1 MKRIHPGVGLIIIL
15 CVAFLLY
22 AFVLVL
28 PYNLLTYAPSAP
40 ISLGEIAG
48 REVLPA
54 LLFLGTFLVQFVL
67 YALAITICR
76 RHAQAG
82 LTPVILIGGIAMSLF
97 LMLTYP
103 IGASDVVEY
112 VNHGEALAY
121 HGLNP
126 LVVPIADVP
135 GAAFVQHSVFLHV
148 TPNYGPVWIWISA
161 LVVRVMGQESL
172 VLNLLG
178 FKLVAIGGYAALALL
193 IHRILRR
200 RAPDDALAGLAF
212 FAWNPLILYEFAVN
226 GHNDAVMMALA
237 VLGILFWQ
245 ERRPLWMVAAFT
257 LSFLIKIPTILLLPL
272 FLLAVARR
280 QGHARDFWR
289 ILLVGGFLSLAL
301 VGVAYLSLPDSL
313 ASLTN
318 LSGRSHLFTHSLP
331 TLVTLILRVGGLGES
346 TAQGIVRAA
355 AVAALGIWTM
365 IQVWNVWEWPSRGLR
380 YAYNMILFL
389 LLFVTPWFQPWYVT
403 WLVALAAL
411 RPHPRAPTQAGLFSL
426 TVITSYVVYGFAWFW
441 FVRFA
446 NWGYTLGINALA
458 VAMTFLIPWVYTAWL
473 WLRRAQWFP
482 KLWDSKRSS

>member
-1 MKRIHPGVGLIIIL
+1 MKRIHPGFGLIIIL

-28 PYNLLTYAPSAP
+28 PYSLLTYAPSAP
-40 ISLGEIAG
+40 ISLGEIAD

-54 LLFLGTFLVQFVL
+54 LLFLGMFLAQFGL
-67 YALAITICR
+67 YALAIAICR
-76 RHAQAG
+76 RHAQAQ
-82 LTPVILIGGIAMSLF
+82 LAPVILIGGVAMSLL

-103 IGASDVVEY
+103 IGASDAVEY

-126 LVVPIADVP
+126 LVVPIVDVP
-135 GAAFVQHSVFLHV
+135 GAAFVEHSVFLYV

-161 LVVRVMGQESL
+161 LVVRIMGQESL
-172 VLNLLG
+172 ALNLFG
-178 FKLVAIGGYAALALL
+178 FKLVAILSYVALALL

-200 RAPDDALAGLAF
+200 RAPGDALAGLVF

-237 VLGILFWQ
+237 LLGILFWQ
-245 ERRPLWMVAAFT
+245 QRRFLWMVAALT

-280 QGHARDFWR
+280 QERGRDFWR
-289 ILLVGGFLSLAL
+289 ILGVGGLLSLILIGA
-301 VGVAYLSLPDSL
+301 AYASLPDFA

-331 TLVTLILRVGGLGES
+331 TLVALMLRIGGLGES
-346 TAQGIVRAA
+346 TAQAIVRAA
-355 AVAALGIWTM
+355 AVAALGIWTV
-365 IQVWNVWEWPSRGLR
+365 IQAWNVWQRPSRVLG
-380 YAYNMILFL
+380 YAYNVILFL
-389 LLFVTPWFQPWYVT
+389 LLFITPWFQPWYVT

-411 RPHPRAPTQAGLFSL
+411 RPHPRAPTQAGLLSL
-426 TVITSYVVYGFAWFW
+426 TVIASYVVYGFAWFW
-441 FVRFA
+441 FVEFA

-458 VAMTFLIPWVYTAWL
+458 VATTFLVPWAYMAWL
-473 WLRRAQWFP
+473 WLRARPEQT
-482 KLWDSKRSS
+482 SSR